1 MTEHTVRAFTE
12 ELEALGAD
20 LTRMGGYSEQ
30 ALSDAVTAIAR
41 RDAGLARSVIDG
53 DKMID
58 ELQREIERKIM
69 RLLAL
74 RQPLGRDLRQTVA
87 ALKLAGDLE
96 RIGDLA
102 KNIAKR
108 ALTIQEFDPIALTRS
123 VERMGK
129 IAVTQLKQVL
139 DTFASREV
147 AGAVSVWM
155 QDEELDEHYN
165 SLFRELLTYMMEDP
179 RTIGACTHLMF
190 MAKNIERIGDH
201 ALKCRIVLCCCP
213 CRLRVRVGLYTV
225 DFATDTV
232 RGKCLIFA
240 IGVNGESVVG

>member
-1 MTEHTVRAFTE
+1 MTEHTVRAFSE
-12 ELEALGAD
+12 ELEALSSDIA
-20 LTRMGGYSEQ
+20 RMGGLAEQ
-30 ALSDAVTAIAR
+30 ALTHAVTAIAR
-41 RDAGLARSVIDG
+41 RDAAIARVVIEG
-53 DKMID
+53 DSKID

-74 RQPLGRDLRQTVA
+74 RQPMGRDLRQTVA
-87 ALKLAGDLE
+87 ALKLAADLE

-108 ALTIQEFDPIALTRS
+108 ALTIQEFDPIGLTRS

-129 IAVTQLKQVL
+129 LAAAQLKQVL
-139 DTFASREV
+139 DAFMSHEV

-179 RTIGACTHLMF
+179 RMIGPGAHLLF
-190 MAKNIERIGDH
+190 VAKNIERIGDH
-201 ALKCRIVLCCCP
+201 CTNIAEVIHFLE
-213 CRLRVRVGLYTV
+213 T
-225 DFATDTV
+225 
-232 RGKCLIFA
+232 
-240 IGVNGESVVG
+240 GEDLGSDRPKGAETSSLPLPVSSSTESPK

>member
-20 LTRMGGYSEQ
+20 LTRMGGFSEQ
-30 ALSDAVTAIAR
+30 ALGDAVTAIAR
-41 RDAGLARSVIDG
+41 RDANLARIVIEG
-53 DKMID
+53 DKKID
-58 ELQREIERKIM
+58 VLQREIERKIM

-74 RQPLGRDLRQTVA
+74 RQPMGRDLRQTVA
-87 ALKLAGDLE
+87 ALKLAGELE

-108 ALTIQEFDPIALTRS
+108 ALNIQEFEPIALTRS

-129 IAVTQLKQVL
+129 IAVKQLKQIL
-139 DTFASREV
+139 DTLTSQIV

-179 RTIGACTHLMF
+179 RMIGPGAHLLF
-190 MAKNIERIGDH
+190 VAKNIERIGDH
-201 ALKCRIVLCCCP
+201 CTNMAEVIYYLETGEDIGTDRPKAVDAALPPISLP
-213 CRLRVRVGLYTV
+213 PP
-225 DFATDTV
+225 AT
-232 RGKCLIFA
+232 A
-240 IGVNGESVVG
+240 

>member
-12 ELEALGAD
+12 ELEALSSDIA
-20 LTRMGGYSEQ
+20 RMGGLAEH
-30 ALSDAVTAIAR
+30 ALTQAVTAIAR
-41 RDAGLARSVIDG
+41 RDAAIARAVIEADP
-53 DKMID
+53 KID

-74 RQPLGRDLRQTVA
+74 RQPMGRDLRQTVA
-87 ALKLAGDLE
+87 ALKLAADLE

-108 ALTIQEFDPIALTRS
+108 ALTIQEFDPISLTRS

-129 IAVTQLKQVL
+129 LASVQLKQVL
-139 DTFASREV
+139 DAFVTHEL

-155 QDEELDEHYN
+155 HDEELDEHYN

-179 RTIGACTHLMF
+179 RMIGPGAHLLF
-190 MAKNIERIGDH
+190 VAKNIERIGDH
-201 ALKCRIVLCCCP
+201 CTNIAEVIHYLETGEDLGIDRPKGAEASSTPLP
-213 CRLRVRVGLYTV
+213 PSPQ
-225 DFATDTV
+225 TDTP
-232 RGKCLIFA
+232 K
-240 IGVNGESVVG
+240 